1 MNIKDYILYFGNFG
15 FLFIYFALFA
25 IVFAESGL
33 FIGALLPGD
42 SLLFTAG
49 VLAAEEYVSIYI
61 LLFVFA
67 FAATSG
73 DSFGYC
79 FGKKVGKKLFNRPDS
94 RFFHKDNLILAE
106 KYYEKHGKLTIILAR
121 FIPIIRTFAPIVAG
135 ISNMK
140 YSVFIFYNI
149 IGGLIWATGITLA
162 GYFLGKIIPDIDK
175 FLLPFIV
182 GIIAITLLPTIYH
195 IWNESKKSIVDKS
208 L

>member
-15 FLFIYFALFA
+15 YFFIYLVLFG
-25 IVFAESGL
+25 IIFAESGL
-33 FIGALLPGD
+33 FVGAFLPGD
-42 SLLFTAG
+42 SLLFSAG
-49 VLAAEEYVSIYI
+49 VLAAEDYVNIYT
-61 LLFVFA
+61 LLVVFSL
-67 FAATSG
+67 AAITG
-73 DSFGYC
+73 DSFGYY
-79 FGKKVGKKLFNRPDS
+79 FGRKVGKKLFNKPDS
-94 RFFHKDNLILAE
+94 KFFHKDNLVLAE

-149 IGGLIWATGITLA
+149 IGGLIWSVGITLC

-175 FLLPFIV
+175 FLLPLIA
-182 GIIAITLLPTIYH
+182 GIIAITVIPTVFH
-195 IWNESKKSIVDKS
+195 VWREAKKPRVDKS

>member
-1 MNIKDYILYFGNFG
+1 MNIKDYILYLGNFG
-15 FLFIYFALFA
+15 YFFIYLLLFG

-33 FIGALLPGD
+33 FVGALLPGD

-49 VLAAEEYVSIYI
+49 ILAAEGYVNIFI

-67 FAATSG
+67 FAAIAG
-73 DSFGYC
+73 DSFGYY
-79 FGKKVGKKLFNRPDS
+79 FGHKVGKKLFSKPDS
-94 RFFHKDNLILAE
+94 KYFHKENLILAE

-140 YSVFIFYNI
+140 YSIFILYNV
-149 IGGLIWATGITLA
+149 IGGLFWSTGITLA
-162 GYFLGKIIPDIDK
+162 GYFLGKIIPEVDK
-175 FLLPFIV
+175 FLLPFIAA
-182 GIIAITLLPTIYH
+182 IIAITLLPTLFH
-195 IWNESKKSIVDKS
+195 IWLESKKSRVDKS